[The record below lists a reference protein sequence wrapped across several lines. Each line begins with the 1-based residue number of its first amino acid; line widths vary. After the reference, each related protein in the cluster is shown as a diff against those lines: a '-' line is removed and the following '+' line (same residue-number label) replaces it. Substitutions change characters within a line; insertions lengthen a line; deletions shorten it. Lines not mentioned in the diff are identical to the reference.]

1 MQLSDV
7 EKEKVIDSA
16 KLIERLE
23 NFLSIVHNLLECSY
37 SVAGIEVAEIMANYS
52 DINHLDIKDTN
63 TEAKFREIT
72 KQELFNES
80 QSSELTYQKSLAT
93 VRNIYSFQSKFLNIY
108 EKIKPKRTL
117 ENC

>member
-23 NFLSIVHNLLECSY
+23 NLLSIVHNLLECSY
-37 SVAGIEVAEIMANYS
+37 SVAGTEVAEIMANYS

-72 KQELFNES
+72 KQELFNEPKLRINLPKVS
-80 QSSELTYQKSLAT
+80 GNSSKHIL
-93 VRNIYSFQSKFLNIY
+93 ISK
-108 EKIKPKRTL
+108 
-117 ENC
+117 

>member
-37 SVAGIEVAEIMANYS
+37 SVAGIEVAEIMVNYS

-72 KQELFNES
+72 KQELFNEPKLRINLPKVS
-80 QSSELTYQKSLAT
+80 GNSSKHIL
-93 VRNIYSFQSKFLNIY
+93 ISK
-108 EKIKPKRTL
+108 
-117 ENC
+117 

>member
-23 NFLSIVHNLLECSY
+23 NLLSIVHNLLECSY

-63 TEAKFREIT
+63 TQAKFREIT
-72 KQELFNES
+72 KQELFNEPKLRINLPKVS
-80 QSSELTYQKSLAT
+80 GNSSKHIL
-93 VRNIYSFQSKFLNIY
+93 ISK
-108 EKIKPKRTL
+108 
-117 ENC
+117 

>member
-72 KQELFNES
+72 KQELFNEPKLRINLPKVS
-80 QSSELTYQKSLAT
+80 GNSSKHIL
-93 VRNIYSFQSKFLNIY
+93 ISK
-108 EKIKPKRTL
+108 
-117 ENC
+117 